1 MRKLSLLLVFL
12 CFVLYLSAEEAPK
25 PFLRLFINNIKYENN
40 AKITLRAAEK
50 VELKVLVYGGRRAW
64 CMEPL
69 KYANIGK
76 NTTIVSN
83 GEDHLEYS
91 IPPNFKGVWTVVEEK
106 ALWYGQLTNDLKPD
120 ADKNTAELNTPNKK
134 GEYKLNIKASAKWHY
149 KRFAQGVVKEQDEIN
164 EAEANF
170 TIIVDEGDAWFT
182 SANIS
187 ASGDTDPDLKFR
199 LETLQNRYDLISG
212 QVIDGKFDLAKSNID
227 GFKENLSDVKNRL
240 EEIKKEKENFSC
252 KISLFGSPLDKGTK
266 KLKALKKLFDDY
278 KKVHSIVNGNAQ
290 EINKILL
297 NNQIN
302 FSNNILKSIVKNYI
316 DWGSGIPQPGD
327 LFGAVPY
334 NLQALTIP
342 GNVLDWY
349 GNAMEDAS
357 ILKNQAM
364 NIKKLSELREFYLNR
379 AKEVIE
385 ENKKTKEEI
394 DKNKDI
400 ENLSTEFK
408 KILSSQSWAKWTP

>member
-1 MRKLSLLLVFL
+1 MRKFKILLVFL
-12 CFVLYLSAEEAPK
+12 CFVLHLYAEETPK
-25 PFLRLFINNIKYENN
+25 PFLYLFINNVRYENN

-50 VELKVLVYGGRRAW
+50 VELKVMVFGGRRAW

-69 KYANIGK
+69 RYANIGK
-76 NTTIVSN
+76 NTKIISN
-83 GEDHLEYS
+83 GEDNLEYT
-91 IPPNFKGVWTVVEEK
+91 IPPDFKGVWTVVEEK
-106 ALWYGQLTNDLKPD
+106 AEWYGQLTSDLKPE
-120 ADKNTAELNTPNKK
+120 AGKNTAELTTPKKK

-149 KRFAQGVVKEQDEIN
+149 KRFAQGIVKEQDEVN
-164 EAEANF
+164 EASADF

-187 ASGDTDPDLKFR
+187 ASGDSDPDLKFR
-199 LETLQNRYDLISG
+199 FETLQSRYDLISG
-212 QVIDGKFDLAKSNID
+212 QIIDGKFDLAKSNVT
-227 GFKENLSDVKNRL
+227 GFKENLKEVKNSL
-240 EEIKKEKENFSC
+240 EEIKKGKKNFFC
-252 KISLFGSPLDKGTK
+252 KISLYGSPSDKGTK
-266 KLKALKKLFDDY
+266 KLNALKKLFDDY

-297 NNQIN
+297 KNQMN

-316 DWGSGIPQPGD
+316 DWGSGIPQPND

-334 NLQALTIP
+334 NLAALTIP
-342 GNVLDWY
+342 ANLMDWY

-364 NIKKLSELREFYLNR
+364 TIKKLSELREFYLKR

-385 ENKKTKEEI
+385 ESKKVKEEI
-394 DKNKDI
+394 DKNKSI
-400 ENLSTEFK
+400 ESLTTEFK
-408 KILSSQSWAKWTP
+408 TILSSQSWAKWIP